1 MLKKNVQKK
10 GKPKKATT
18 QRFIEYTQPNI
29 DHEKSRVAKC
39 PPPNGTQSKSKSTIE
54 QSRWRRKDARPTCKR
69 KLHQSKKEM
78 DG

>member
-54 QSRWRRKDARPTCKR
+54 QMAP
-69 KLHQSKKEM
+69 
-78 DG
+78 